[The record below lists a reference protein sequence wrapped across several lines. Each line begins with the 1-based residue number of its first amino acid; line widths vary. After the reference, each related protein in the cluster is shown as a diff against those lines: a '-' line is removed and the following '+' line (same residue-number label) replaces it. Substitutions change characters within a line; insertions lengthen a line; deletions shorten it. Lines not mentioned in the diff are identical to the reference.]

1 MQANRFYLKYNLQF
15 FAKDGPGGEKTEP
28 ATPKKL
34 EDARKE
40 GQVAKSRELVSALS
54 LIAAFITL
62 KVFIG
67 YIGTSMMGL
76 FTNTYGFISTF
87 ANPKVDEI
95 NINTVMYLLQDGVIS
110 IIKIAAPIFAV
121 SFAVAV
127 VGEIYQVKWK
137 PTVKPLKPKF
147 GNLSP
152 AKGFKRIFSSQSLI
166 NLVKSLVIIAII
178 IYLSWN
184 TISNNMYVIL
194 NIYDYTLMRAL
205 LVIGDLI
212 INLGIKIS
220 VVYLIYAFVD
230 LLYQKKKFSSEM
242 KMTKQELKDE
252 FKNTEGDPI
261 IKSQIK
267 KKMMQV
273 SQRRMM
279 QSLPEADVIITNPTH
294 FAVALKYDVKIAKA
308 PIVLAKGE
316 DYLAQKIKETAK
328 EYSIEI
334 VENKPLAR
342 MLYYNVDVGNEIPQE
357 LYQAVAEILAY
368 VYGLKGKK

>member
-1 MQANRFYLKYNLQF
+1 
-15 FAKDGPGGEKTEP
+15 
-28 ATPKKL
+28 
-34 EDARKE
+34 
-40 GQVAKSRELVSALS
+40 
-54 LIAAFITL
+54 
-62 KVFIG
+62 
-67 YIGTSMMGL
+67 MMGL

-87 ANPKVDEI
+87 ANPKADEI

-137 PTVKPLKPKF
+137 PTMKPLKPKF

-184 TISNNMYVIL
+184 TISNNMHVIL

-294 FAVALKYDVKIAKA
+294 FAVALKYDLKIAKA

-328 EYSIEI
+328 EFSIEI